1 MKQTL
6 GDIRSVTIVR
16 YHDRL
21 EVTIKGN
28 VSAFLTKPYEETTL
42 PYSSFTTLYGDLN
55 GNSVK
60 AAWRVLRDIPDSL
73 WESLREGGIR
83 KVTLDY

>member
-21 EVTIKGN
+21 EIAIKGD
-28 VSAFLTKPYEETTL
+28 VSAFLTKTYEETTL
-42 PYSSFTTLYGDLN
+42 PYDSFTTLYGDLN
-55 GNSVK
+55 GNSVR

-73 WESLREGGIR
+73 WDLLRKGDIR
-83 KVTLDY
+83 KVTIDY